1 MPMQPGP
8 FTMAPSTDVA
18 FNIVNYNFV
27 GEANTDLAGLDAVE
41 TGIDLEMAGLVIF
54 AGGNDDPIG
63 DVIDLAITNLAGLDP
78 DVTVSSLA
86 GMAAASDNFD
96 TALTAGIASA
106 PAAAWAPTTAVFVP
120 PSPVNIEP
128 PLLSPG
134 VYGGYTDPNPG
145 LGGSSATTGSSIA
158 INNLTRVGSQNF
170 CVGDTVQI
178 VARGRA
184 GADVGYEA
192 IFNGVFFG
200 NTDVGPIPAS
210 GVLTF
215 DGTADAWQVGAWTE
229 NWWIGGELVA
239 TVNFT
244 VLSAS

>member
-120 PSPVNIEP
+120 PGPTALPPVT
-128 PLLSPG
+128 LAPG
-134 VYGGYTDPNPG
+134 DYAGYTDPNPG
-145 LGGSSATTGSSIA
+145 LGTDPNASGPGVT
-158 INNLTRVGSQNF
+158 INNLTRVGSLSF
-170 CVGDTVQI
+170 YVGDTVQI
-178 VARGRA
+178 VARGNP
-184 GADVGYEA
+184 GDEVGYEA
-192 IFNGVFFG
+192 IFNGVFYG
-200 NTDVGPIPAS
+200 NNDVGPIPAS
-210 GVLTF
+210 GKLQF
-215 DGTADAWQVGAWTE
+215 DSSVAPWQVGSWTE
-229 NWWIGGELVA
+229 NWWVGGRLIA
-239 TVNFT
+239 SVNFV